1 MICLLYVIFIL
12 TILLTKKGE
21 KMSKIKEKYLAAA
34 LAEVNGRKNSSKTG
48 RIDLP
53 DGRAVLLLG
62 KGMYIQPQ
70 TSVQKKYAYTNGR

>member
-1 MICLLYVIFIL
+1 
-12 TILLTKKGE
+12 
-21 KMSKIKEKYLAAA
+21 MSKIEEKYLAAA
-34 LAEVNGRKNSSKTG
+34 LAEVNGRKNSSETG